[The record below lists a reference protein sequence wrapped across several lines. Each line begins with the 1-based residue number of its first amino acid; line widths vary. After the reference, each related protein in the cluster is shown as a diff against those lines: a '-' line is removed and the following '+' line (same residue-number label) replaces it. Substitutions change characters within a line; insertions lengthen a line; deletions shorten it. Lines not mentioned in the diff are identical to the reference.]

1 MSHHIH
7 PYLHIH
13 ITFIHSSIHSNLFL
27 NLTIMKKSTKQKI
40 KLLLQDNDS
49 ISFGNALRNLF
60 LSFSASKLT
69 YTCLYSPSNSQPPF
83 SLEIIKSILQN
94 FFVGFCCCCHCC
106 CCCCSNCFTIYCP
119 GSMIILYVRVKWC
132 NSDHQM

>member
-1 MSHHIH
+1 
-7 PYLHIH
+7 
-13 ITFIHSSIHSNLFL
+13 
-27 NLTIMKKSTKQKI
+27 MKKSTKQKI

-94 FFVGFCCCCHCC
+94 FLLVFVVVVIAVVVVVVIVLPY
-106 CCCCSNCFTIYCP
+106 TV
-119 GSMIILYVRVKWC
+119 LV
-132 NSDHQM
+132 Q